1 MSVKFTIHIHF
12 NISQNLVE
20 NEISLLKCKTAFI
33 PLYLLFVAGIV
44 ILEFIWII
52 SLGKPDLG
60 KNEGGERERGSRTGS
75 GGDFCYF
82 GHWLTGGPPPPV
94 WWLQL
99 LQLQSAS
106 LPPNTDLITLD
117 HKLGSWFWKH
127 EIIGTSLSTW
137 RSKINLLYL
146 QLFHF
151 ILLLKESVEIHQILL
166 LLHFPSTTN
175 MYQPPGKEKK
185 TFRNFPLIKI
195 TRIQLAVGANTHQ
208 SKISFLFSCIALAR
222 GEMGGGSWYKKDH

>member
-1 MSVKFTIHIHF
+1 MKTEHYIELLIVYICIYVHIYSNIHWRKCMSVKFTIHIHF

-60 KNEGGERERGSRTGS
+60 KNEGREREGRERGSRTGS

-117 HKLGSWFWKH
+117 HKLGSWFLETWGYRD
-127 EIIGTSLSTW
+127 II
-137 RSKINLLYL
+137 INL
-146 QLFHF
+146 
-151 ILLLKESVEIHQILL
+151 E
-166 LLHFPSTTN
+166 
-175 MYQPPGKEKK
+175 
-185 TFRNFPLIKI
+185 
-195 TRIQLAVGANTHQ
+195 
-208 SKISFLFSCIALAR
+208 
-222 GEMGGGSWYKKDH
+222 

>member
-1 MSVKFTIHIHF
+1 MKFLFLNVKRHSFRSIF
-12 NISQNLVE
+12 YLWLE
-20 NEISLLKCKTAFI
+20 
-33 PLYLLFVAGIV
+33 LLFWNSFELFHLASR
-44 ILEFIWII
+44 IWERMKGER
-52 SLGKPDLG
+52 GK
-60 KNEGGERERGSRTGS
+60 GEREGVELGQGGIFVILDTGWLVVLLLLS
-75 GGDFCYF
+75 GCY
-82 GHWLTGGPPPPV
+82 
-94 WWLQL
+94 
-99 LQLQSAS
+99 SCYSYS
-106 LPPNTDLITLD
+106 LPACHPTHLITLD

-137 RSKINLLYL
+137 SRINLLYL
-146 QLFHF
+146 QFFHF